1 MLWSDCH
8 AVGKPGFCHV
18 QIIIMC
24 KLLSCANYYHV
35 QIIIMCKVILHLT
48 EDAC

>member
-1 MLWSDCH
+1 LRCCGQIAMLWSSQDF
-8 AVGKPGFCHV
+8 V
-18 QIIIMC
+18 MC